1 MCVVSCTVYISSEC
15 TRVVRVFVFF
25 LKKREIRMVLSDFLC
40 ILSDYSRLI
49 QVKVLWYKKYD
60 MIERLD

>member
-1 MCVVSCTVYISSEC
+1 
-15 TRVVRVFVFF
+15 
-25 LKKREIRMVLSDFLC
+25 MVLSDFLC
-40 ILSDYSRLI
+40 ILSDYSSRLI